1 MSTSISESNRRLP
14 LHRRF
19 ALAMPPFVDPRPG
32 RHRLEEGT
40 VCPDSQQVTGATPAQ
55 FKAKHVILSH
65 GGDVDVIR
73 VRRAR

>member
-19 ALAMPPFVDPRPG
+19 LFAMPAFVDPQPG
-32 RHRLEEGT
+32 RHRFEEGT
-40 VCPDSQQVTGATPAQ
+40 VCPDTEQVTGATPCQ
-55 FKAKHVILSH
+55 FRAKHVIRRN